1 MNVVVKID
9 EKFVAMAAFV
19 RIVKKCYEGKGV
31 FRNPKAVCKIR
42 KALLNPEH
50 FCRLDINPEKVY
62 EEYNKL
68 EMDTDITDFDPCHN
82 IDVDQLTKDILNVT
96 NGIIDSPDDFGDT
109 PLVNAGR
116 FIDMVFDKTVKFY
129 KEGIENFAPEKDD
142 KYFLGVLDRELE
154 LHKTRNENNTEG
166 SDKPNSVTD
175 NKELIE
181 TIKNEVLSE
190 ITEGLPKA
198 FEKAMFTNIKNVK

>member
-1 MNVVVKID
+1 MNVTVKID

-19 RIVKKCYEGKGV
+19 KIVKKYYEGKGV
-31 FRNPKAVCKIR
+31 YRNPKAVCKIR

-50 FCRLDINPEKVY
+50 FCRLDISPEKVY
-62 EEYNKL
+62 KDYNKL
-68 EMDTDITDFDPCHN
+68 EMNTDITDFAPCHD

-96 NGIIDSPDDFGDT
+96 NGIIEASDDFGDI
-109 PLVNAGR
+109 PLINSGR
-116 FIDMVFDKTVKFY
+116 FLDMIFDKTVGLY

-142 KYFLGVLDRELE
+142 KYYMDVLDREMDIY
-154 LHKTRNENNTEG
+154 KPCNKDNADGT
-166 SDKPNSVTD
+166 DKPNSVTD

-190 ITEGLPKA
+190 ITQGLPKA
-198 FEKAMFTNIKNVK
+198 FEKAMYTNIK

>member
-116 FIDMVFDKTVKFY
+116 FIDMVFDKTIGLY
-129 KEGIENFAPEKDD
+129 KEGIENFAPEKDY
-142 KYFLGVLDRELE
+142 KYFMDVLDRELE
-154 LHKTRNENNTEG
+154 IYKPRN
-166 SDKPNSVTD
+166 KD
-175 NKELIE
+175 NIE
-181 TIKNEVLSE
+181 CCTL
-190 ITEGLPKA
+190 
-198 FEKAMFTNIKNVK
+198 